1 MTRYF
6 EDLLRDSALGSAVKD
21 GAMQECIGGASA
33 SQQPKFAER
42 RQLNISTCCRALNG
56 LLSLVISEVVI
67 CVEA

>member
-42 RQLNISTCCRALNG
+42 RQLNISAH
-56 LLSLVISEVVI
+56 LLSSLKCFVQFS
-67 CVEA
+67 CFGGSDLR